1 MNNRKLTEEDF
12 LDSFLKID
20 GLLKSEQKKDIKRAI
35 VRLVISLILLG
46 AGAWLVISQTG
57 FNWKIALGAFL
68 LLWANNV
75 SIDRT

>member
-1 MNNRKLTEEDF
+1 MNNRKLTEDDF
-12 LDSFLKID
+12 LDLFLKESD
-20 GLLKSEQKKDIKRAI
+20 ALKKKARKRAI
-35 VRLVISLILLG
+35 AKLMISLILLG

-57 FNWKIALGAFL
+57 FNWKIAIGVFL